1 MNHRDV
7 EQELRHLEYVFG
19 HITAADTVPSFTYW
33 RSRLN
38 SLRQSLVAPEQRA
51 RVGRL
56 EQQLQKL
63 ELPERGTT
71 AGSALPEMRPNT
83 SQRAPR

>member
-19 HITAADTVPSFTYW
+19 HITAADTVPSLKYW

-38 SLRQSLVAPEQRA
+38 SLHQSPVVPQQRD
-51 RVGRL
+51 RIKRL
-56 EQQLQKL
+56 EQHLLGL
-63 ELPERGTT
+63 ELSERETVR
-71 AGSALPEMRPNT
+71 SA
-83 SQRAPR
+83 SQVTRTNIP